1 MSSATP
7 LSRTSSA
14 ATASGAGEALA
25 STPSPQVVQKRVV
38 VFSGGSALNS
48 AVLRLRRIIPNI
60 AYVMTVSD
68 DGGSSREIIRVLGGP
83 SIGDIRSRLVR
94 LARQQTLRE
103 FNIQRP
109 YIKAVRALLNHRLCP
124 AIATNTCTANT
135 SSSSDSNAIP
145 EQSNSGGGG
154 SLQQHSTPHRP
165 GNKRAREEFLAVVDG
180 SHSLWDHIPEK
191 IKQALRAFLVH
202 FFTQV
207 RARLDWFYD
216 DRCWGTGGQ
225 DARRQ
230 APRLCQPATKL
241 TM

>member
-1 MSSATP
+1 MSSALASSKTA
-7 LSRTSSA
+7 SA
-14 ATASGAGEALA
+14 ATASGANEVGA
-25 STPSPQVVQKRVV
+25 SSSSSSSSSSSPQVVQKRVV

-48 AVLRLRRIIPNI
+48 AVLRLRRVIPNI

-124 AIATNTCTANT
+124 ATTTTTITG
-135 SSSSDSNAIP
+135 DSCGIP
-145 EQSNSGGGG
+145 TQHKGAGSG
-154 SLQQHSTPHRP
+154 LEHSTPHRP
-165 GNKRAREEFLAVVDG
+165 GNKQAREEFLAVVDG
-180 SHSLWDHIPEK
+180 SHPLWAHIPEK

-207 RARLDWFYD
+207 RWITTSM
-216 DRCWGTGGQ
+216 GMSS
-225 DARRQ
+225 
-230 APRLCQPATKL
+230 PRYSASSPLLASSQL
-241 TM
+241 FSQ